1 MTTLLPLNPTL
12 HACYASHVAG
22 GGRCCRRGG
31 GAVSGVT
38 TRGAVP
44 PDTKRL
50 HTFSARGP
58 YGPHAYYDAAGA
70 PRAATDGH
78 ALLVLG
84 VTTVEEAVAVLAA
97 LDPATGDAGY
107 PAPPLPSALAEA
119 ARPSI
124 GAIAWRLAELRVDVR
139 TEPTPRHVEAGAH
152 GARAC
157 LVLAEEALARAEA
170 PPAAHRSIRQA
181 RAAEVRDA
189 KRALATRAAP
199 LWHAL
204 DLCDV
209 TGAPVATVDLRLVRR
224 ALHGMGVRSGVLYA
238 VAPTRACVLVTRRGI
253 ALMMPLRV

>member
-1 MTTLLPLNPTL
+1 
-12 HACYASHVAG
+12 
-22 GGRCCRRGG
+22 
-31 GAVSGVT
+31 VSSVT
-38 TRGAVP
+38 MS
-44 PDTKRL
+44 PDAKRL
-50 HTFSARGP
+50 HAFSQSGAF
-58 YGPHAYYDAAGA
+58 GPHAYCDTDGA
-70 PRAATDGH
+70 PRASTNGH
-78 ALLVLG
+78 ALLILG

-189 KRALATRAAP
+189 KRALATQSAP

-204 DLCDV
+204 DLCDA
-209 TGAPVATVDLRLVRR
+209 TGAPVATVDLRLVQR
-224 ALHGMGVRSGVLYA
+224 ALRGLGVRSGTLYA
-238 VAPTRACVLVTRRGI
+238 IRSTSACALVTRRGL
-253 ALMMPLRV
+253 ALVMPMLVD

>member
-1 MTTLLPLNPTL
+1 
-12 HACYASHVAG
+12 
-22 GGRCCRRGG
+22 
-31 GAVSGVT
+31 VSGVT
-38 TRGAVP
+38 TRGAVS
-44 PDTKRL
+44 PDAKRL
-50 HTFSARGP
+50 RAFGARGP

-78 ALLVLG
+78 ALLILG
-84 VTTVEEAVAVLAA
+84 VATVEAAEVAVLAT